1 MKHSFLSGLLLLTCL
16 LGRGQSS
23 MIGKYIDSLKIE
35 KTDTGKA
42 IFLYKLSY
50 YYQNYKPD
58 SALLLAQS
66 SYEISQKAKFLR
78 GQTSSLGQM
87 AKALNRLGNFPKALE
102 YYLEQLKLLE
112 KKKDP
117 EDIASVYLSIA
128 LVYNSQKDAP
138 HALYYAYK
146 ADSMAQVNKLS
157 DLRLYT
163 TLDLG
168 DIYSNNNQL
177 DSALFY
183 TLLCY
188 KESLAQGN
196 DLITGTAL
204 NNMGNIYFKSGE
216 YALALSKFKSSI
228 PYLESMQDYNSLAEC
243 YLGLGQSFEKMNLVD
258 SALYY
263 IEKSYRLASDNQFLK
278 HALASSNTL
287 ARLYEQQNDIPR
299 AFAYQQ
305 SYIALKDSFDNSE
318 KIKQLQNLTISEKLR
333 QQKIA
338 EQTAKAEKDRR
349 LKLEYLLV
357 GLCIP
362 VLFFISAFMTGKKV
376 HRRLIEFSGIFAILF
391 LFEYITLL
399 IHPVVS
405 SRTGHSPVYEI
416 LIFVAIAAI
425 ISPSHHKI
433 QHWLVGTLTRR
444 HHSKRIAAK
453 PDQKKE
459 PGLP

>member
-1 MKHSFLSGLLLLTCL
+1 
-16 LGRGQSS
+16 
-23 MIGKYIDSLKIE
+23 MIGKYKDSLNME

-66 SYEISQKAKFLR
+66 SYALSQQAGFLR
-78 GQTSSLGQM
+78 GKTSSLGQM

-128 LVYNSQKDAP
+128 LVYNSQQDAI
-138 HALYYAYK
+138 HAVYYAHK
-146 ADSMAQVNKLS
+146 ADSIAQTNHLP

-163 TLDLG
+163 TLDIG

-183 TLLCY
+183 TTLCY
-188 KESLAQGN
+188 NESTRQGT

-216 YALALSKFKSSI
+216 YNRSQEKFKASI
-228 PYLESMQDYNSLAEC
+228 SFLESMQDYNSLAEC
-243 YLGLGQSFEKMNLVD
+243 YLGLGQAFEKLNQPD

-263 IEKSYRLASDNQFLK
+263 VEKSFRLASDNQFLK
-278 HALASSNTL
+278 HAVHASNVLT
-287 ARLYEQQNDIPR
+287 RLYKQRNDLSS
-299 AFAYQQ
+299 AFNYQQ
-305 SYIALKDSFDNSE
+305 TYIALKDSFDNNE
-318 KIKQLQNLTISEKLR
+318 KIIQLQNLTISERLR
-333 QQKIA
+333 QQQIA
-338 EQTAKAEKDRR
+338 EQAAEEAKARH
-349 LKLEYLLV
+349 LKLELLLI
-357 GLCIP
+357 GMCIP
-362 VLFFISAFMTGKKV
+362 VLFFFSAFLTGKKV
-376 HRRLIEFSGIFAILF
+376 HRKLIEFSGIFAILF

-399 IHPVVS
+399 IHPVVIS
-405 SRTGHSPVYEI
+405 KAGHSPIYEI

-425 ISPSHHKI
+425 ISPSHHRV
-433 QHWLVGTLTRR
+433 QTWLVDILKRR
-444 HHSKRIAAK
+444 HHSKRTAAK
-453 PDQKKE
+453 PAKRT
-459 PGLP
+459 GSRH